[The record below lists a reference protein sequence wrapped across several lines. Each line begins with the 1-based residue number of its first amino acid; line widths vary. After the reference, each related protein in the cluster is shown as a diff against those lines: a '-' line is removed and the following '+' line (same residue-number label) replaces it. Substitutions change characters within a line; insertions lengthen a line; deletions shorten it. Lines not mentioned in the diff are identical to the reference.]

1 MTDSGPRAPR
11 FRCLST
17 RTIVVCAIA
26 LGALTAARA
35 ASPLPLPTAPT
46 GSDAALAVRCKA
58 ASFARRPAG
67 QMATTM
73 RDLQI
78 KRCIKNRGVLLD

>member
-1 MTDSGPRAPR
+1 MTR
-11 FRCLST
+11 FRYLS
-17 RTIVVCAIA
+17 ICMLA
-26 LGALTAARA
+26 LALAMARA
-35 ASPLPLPTAPT
+35 ASPLPLPTAP
-46 GSDAALAVRCKA
+46 SANDAALAAKCKA

-73 RDLQI
+73 RDQQI